1 MTVLN
6 IQIRLDNSAFE
17 DDYLESELH
26 SVLSAIQCKIMQGQ
40 KQNKVYDTNG
50 NDVGQFKIEE

>member
-17 DDYLESELH
+17 QEYLESELH
-26 SVLSAIQCKIMQGQ
+26 NILGAIQCKIVQGQ
-40 KQNKVYDTNG
+40 KQNSIYDSNG
-50 NDVGQFKIEE
+50 NNVGTFKIEG